1 MTKQGKLTNTE
12 KYACQ
17 GMIHN
22 GKTVEEIADQ
32 LDRPIHTVKK
42 YVEVELAKIHDT
54 IVKVQQS
61 QQSQQLQQPQT
72 EIQPNIEN
80 PENKPIKS
88 KDLFI
93 MTTRDKKEKGVAIS
107 TEAASQH
114 GDKAKKKASVLS
126 RHASGNLYRLSDG
139 KILEQGDKLKE

>member
-1 MTKQGKLTNTE
+1 MKQGKLTNTE

-17 GMIHN
+17 GMIHG

-32 LDRPIHTVKK
+32 LNRPIHLIKK
-42 YVEVELAKIHDT
+42 YVDVELAKIHDT
-54 IVKVQQS
+54 IAKVQQV
-61 QQSQQLQQPQT
+61 QNAQP
-72 EIQPNIEN
+72 EIAQIEN
-80 PENKPIKS
+80 PENRPIKS

-93 MTTRDKKEKGVAIS
+93 MTTRDKKEKGIAIS

-114 GDKAKKKASVLS
+114 GDKAHKKATVIS
-126 RHASGNLYRLSDG
+126 RHASRNLYRLSDG

>member
-1 MTKQGKLTNTE
+1 MRQGKLTNTE

-32 LDRPIHTVKK
+32 LDRPIHIIKK
-42 YVEVELAKIHDT
+42 YVDVELSKIHET
-54 IVKVQQS
+54 IAKVQQ
-61 QQSQQLQQPQT
+61 QQQQP
-72 EIQPNIEN
+72 PVEN

-93 MTTRDKKEKGVAIS
+93 MTTRDKKERGVAIS

-114 GDKAKKKASVLS
+114 GDESAKKVKKVIS
-126 RHASGNLYRLSDG
+126 RHASKNLYRLSDG